1 MRRSQPYGF
10 AAALILVVVTAI
22 GCGGGEGDEPTTTE
36 TTTTE
41 QSAPVIIEIV
51 EDNGEIKDS
60 GRTVKVGVGEE
71 IQLNVSS
78 DAADIIHVHSDPE
91 HEFEIGADEDESF
104 TFSIDS
110 PGTYEVESHELEVV
124 ILKLQVS

>member
-1 MRRSQPYGF
+1 MRRSRPYGV
-10 AAALILVVVTAI
+10 AAVLILVIVTAF
-22 GCGGGEGDEPTTTE
+22 GCGGDGGEDPATTE
-36 TTTTE
+36 TSTTE
-41 QSAPVIIEIV
+41 QSEPVIIEIV
-51 EDNGEIKDS
+51 EDNGEIMDS

-78 DAADIIHVHSDPE
+78 DAADTIHVHSDPE
-91 HEFEIGADEDESF
+91 HEFEIGADDDESF

-110 PGTYEVESHELEVV
+110 PGTYEVESHELDVV